1 MILEK
6 DLAKLSYSQASKMVT
21 DRVPGP
27 KGEKILEDS
36 NELSLQ
42 QAAGNYQVN

>member
-6 DLAKLSYSQASKMVT
+6 DLAKLSYSQAPKMVT
-21 DRVPGP
+21 DSVPGA

-36 NELSLQ
+36 NELSL
-42 QAAGNYQVN
+42 